1 LETAEPPTGKEIA
14 FRRSLFVYKLY
25 ERSFFMRTKMKNL
38 LVLLLSA
45 MMILSLTAC
54 QQQEPQA
61 PANTP
66 AEQPAEQPKEGRSF
80 ILATTTSTEDSGL
93 LDFLLPIFK
102 EKTGIEVNVVSKG
115 TGAALELAKN
125 GDADA
130 VLVHAKAQEEQ
141 FVADGF
147 AKERFDVMYNDFI
160 LVGPES
166 DPAGLLA
173 QAPNDPIKAF
183 SLIAEKQAT
192 FISRGDESGTHTK
205 EKGYWKEAN
214 ITPSGEW
221 YVEAGAGMGA
231 VLQMAS
237 EKEGY
242 TLSDRATYLSMKDEL
257 DLVILTEKNEKMYN
271 QYGVMMVNPD
281 KYPIKEAEVK
291 EFIEWILSDE
301 GQELIATFGIE
312 EYGQSLF
319 IPNAK

>member
-1 LETAEPPTGKEIA
+1 
-14 FRRSLFVYKLY
+14 
-25 ERSFFMRTKMKNL
+25 MRTKMKNL
-38 LVLLLSA
+38 LALLLCTV
-45 MMILSLTAC
+45 MIFSLTAC
-54 QQQEPQA
+54 QQEKPQETPVE
-61 PANTP
+61 TP
-66 AEQPAEQPKEGRSF
+66 AETPVETPVEEPAEARSF

-93 LDFLLPIFK
+93 LDYLLPIFK
-102 EKTGIEVNVVSKG
+102 DKTGIDVNVVAKG

-125 GDADA
+125 GDADG

-166 DPAGLLA
+166 DPAGILTE
-173 QAPNDPIKAF
+173 APNDPIKAF

-205 EKGYWKEAN
+205 EKAYWKDASL
-214 ITPSGEW
+214 TPSGEW

-231 VLQMAS
+231 VLQMAD

-242 TLSDRATYLSMKDEL
+242 TLTDRATYLSMQDEL
-257 DLVILTEKNEKMYN
+257 DLVIATEKNEKMYN
-271 QYGVMMVNPD
+271 QYGVMMVNPE

-291 EFIEWILSDE
+291 EFMDWILSAE
-301 GQELIATFGIE
+301 GQELISTFGVE
-312 EYGQSLF
+312 EFGQPLF